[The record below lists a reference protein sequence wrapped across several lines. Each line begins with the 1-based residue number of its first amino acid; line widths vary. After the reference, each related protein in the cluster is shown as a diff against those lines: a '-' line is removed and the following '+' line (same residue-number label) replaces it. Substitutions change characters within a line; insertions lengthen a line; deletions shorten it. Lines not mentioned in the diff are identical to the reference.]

1 VTTLNNNIISHGLD
15 DAPSHFWTGYI
26 LILAFSGAKSLKL
39 LDNSEY
45 QLTYEDRDGDWMLVG
60 DVPWE

>member
-1 VTTLNNNIISHGLD
+1 MVI
-15 DAPSHFWTGYI
+15 F
-26 LILAFSGAKSLKL
+26 AFSDNTNSLKL
-39 LDNSEY
+39 LDNSAEY

>member
-1 VTTLNNNIISHGLD
+1 
-15 DAPSHFWTGYI
+15 